1 MRYILFQG
9 AWSDCLFVQGCGRTR
24 RFFLNDFIKY
34 MCIHLSSGQTPEDIR
49 IYPKTTMV
57 LFSTKVTG
65 LLYNNTRAFGW
76 DTILVQ
82 TYPPYGHKFSVNS
95 FGHIDFIG
103 TSIRAG
109 KGIVHWQP
117 SVQARS
123 ARFWWYAQSNRVSE
137 WTHEDLYPNPK
148 DRKW

>member
-1 MRYILFQG
+1 
-9 AWSDCLFVQGCGRTR
+9 
-24 RFFLNDFIKY
+24 

-109 KGIVHWQP
+109 KDIVLLNNREYPTSLSNKHIK
-117 SVQARS
+117 VRS
-123 ARFWWYAQSNRVSE
+123 DVSDAVIDAMICGCI
-137 WTHEDLYPNPK
+137 HRL
-148 DRKW
+148 

>member
-109 KGIVHWQP
+109 KDIVLLNNREYPTSLSNKHIK
-117 SVQARS
+117 VRS
-123 ARFWWYAQSNRVSE
+123 DVSDAVIDAMICGCI
-137 WTHEDLYPNPK
+137 HRL
-148 DRKW
+148 